1 MTSKCSSEKSVGAM
15 RDGDFIKIWVTPG
28 IKETVIFGKAKW
40 LDDETIGITTIMGT
54 ISMSVRNILSV
65 TMREGVY
72 DVLYEGSSLKLVPEL
87 A

>member
-1 MTSKCSSEKSVGAM
+1 MASKCYSEKSVGAM
-15 RDGDFIKIWVTPG
+15 RDGDHVKIWITPG

-40 LDDETIGITTIMGT
+40 LDDETIGITTVMGI

-65 TMREGVY
+65 TMTEGVY
-72 DVLYEGSSLKLVPEL
+72 DVLYVGSSLKLVPKL